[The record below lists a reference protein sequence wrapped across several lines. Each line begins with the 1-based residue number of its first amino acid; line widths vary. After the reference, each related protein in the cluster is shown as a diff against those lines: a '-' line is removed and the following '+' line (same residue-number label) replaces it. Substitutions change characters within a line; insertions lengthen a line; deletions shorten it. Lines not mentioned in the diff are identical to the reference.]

1 MITYF
6 DASVLMKLFLPDEAG
21 ATTAGE
27 VWFASESAV
36 CVEIGY
42 VEVRSAL
49 AAASRAKRLSPAQFK
64 EAKRL
69 FDDIWSQLDVVQ
81 IDENLVRAA
90 ADLAESDGL
99 RGYDAVHFAAA
110 LRVGV
115 DTFAAADSALI
126 RAAESHKLHVAELI

>member
-1 MITYF
+1 LITYF
-6 DASVLMKLFLPDEAG
+6 DTSVLMKLFLTDEAD
-21 ATTAGE
+21 ATAASE
-27 VWFASESAV
+27 VWLASESAV

-49 AAASRAKRLSPAQFK
+49 AAAARAKRLSPAQLK

-69 FDDIWSQLDVVQ
+69 FEDIWSQLDVVQ
-81 IDENLVRAA
+81 IDESLVRTAA
-90 ADLAESDGL
+90 HLAESDGL

-115 DTFAAADSALI
+115 DTFAAADTALI
-126 RAAESHKLHVAELI
+126 RAAEKHNLQVAELL

>member
-1 MITYF
+1 LITYF
-6 DASVLMKLFLPDEAG
+6 DTSVLMKLFLTDEAG
-21 ATTAGE
+21 ASVASE
-27 VWFASESAV
+27 VWLASESAV

-69 FDDIWSQLDVVQ
+69 FEDIWSQLDVVQ
-81 IDENLVRAA
+81 IDESLVRAA

-110 LRVGV
+110 LRVDV
-115 DTFAAADSALI
+115 DTFAAADTALI
-126 RAAESHKLHVAELI
+126 RAAEKHKLHVAELH

>member
-1 MITYF
+1 LITYF
-6 DASVLMKLFLPDEAG
+6 DTSVLMKLFLTDEVG
-21 ATTAGE
+21 ATAAGD
-27 VWFASESAV
+27 VWLASDSAV

-42 VEVRSAL
+42 VEVRAAL
-49 AAASRAKRLSPAQFK
+49 AAASRAKRLSAAQFK

-69 FDDIWSQLDVVQ
+69 FEDIWSQLEVVQ
-81 IDENLVRAA
+81 IDETLVRAA

-115 DTFAAADSALI
+115 DTFAAADTALI
-126 RAAESHKLHVAELI
+126 RAAEKHNLNVAELA